1 MHKVLWKP
9 KRAVDSAVSCVWG
22 GGSHW
27 KLRQEVAL
35 VLALEESRASQQM
48 AALRGSWSWRVP
60 RAEHGWHQRDW
71 EDHVKEV
78 SVNPQR
84 NGYIYY

>member
-48 AALRGSWSWRVP
+48 AALRGKAVTEGLKIGFTWILFCCPNRTQVGSFVWR
-60 RAEHGWHQRDW
+60 
-71 EDHVKEV
+71 
-78 SVNPQR
+78 
-84 NGYIYY
+84 I